1 MLFQP
6 EQDTRRS
13 SVEAYDLRLTFLF
26 QPDVILPL
34 QYLERFR
41 SNTYLE
47 GEKKLMLAV
56 IEDAVSCF
64 QKYSSARD
72 KKGKQLFHE
81 VEEWIMEEKDEWLF
95 SFANICE
102 SLEIHPGY
110 LRRGLVQWKDKQI
123 SAFKLRKGNGVKTM
137 AKDPVCGMEI
147 DEKRSSATSTY
158 KGVTYFFC
166 GKGCKI
172 AFDKEPEKYLSPGK
186 PRSHCC

>member
-6 EQDTRRS
+6 EQETGRS
-13 SVEAYDLRLTFLF
+13 SVEAYDVRLTFLF
-26 QPDVILPL
+26 QADVILPL

-41 SNTYLE
+41 SNTYLA

-81 VEEWIMEEKDEWLF
+81 VEGWIMEEKDERLF

-102 SLEIHPGY
+102 SLEIDPGY

-123 SAFKLRKGNGVKTM
+123 SAFKLRKGKEVKNM

-147 DEKRSSATSTY
+147 DEKRPSATSTY
-158 KGVTYFFC
+158 GGKTYYFC
-166 GKGCKI
+166 AKSCKI
-172 AFDKEPEKYLSPGK
+172 AFDKEPEKYLIGEK
-186 PRSHCC
+186 GHSH